1 MRVSNRGGYLQV
13 AWCAGLPMVKSFGVP
28 SDKVQKNMDWC
39 DGAGISISDSFS
51 LFLQVVC
58 P

>member
-1 MRVSNRGGYLQV
+1 MRVRGGYLQV

-28 SDKVQKNMDWC
+28 SNKEQKKMGWGD
-39 DGAGISISDSFS
+39 DRGISISDAFS
-51 LFLQVVC
+51 LFLQVAC